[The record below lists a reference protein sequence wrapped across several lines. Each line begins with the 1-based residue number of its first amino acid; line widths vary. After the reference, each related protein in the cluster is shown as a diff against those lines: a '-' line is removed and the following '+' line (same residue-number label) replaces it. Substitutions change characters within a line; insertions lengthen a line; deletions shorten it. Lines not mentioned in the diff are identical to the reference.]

1 MTVVSDL
8 TKVSVVLKLNNG
20 TINGKVQTV
29 SLSLGDLN
37 INTYDKEKAM
47 NIVNLLS
54 PCLDKDVY
62 EVQEIPVNVL
72 RSAE

>member
-1 MTVVSDL
+1 MAVISDL

>member
-29 SLSLGDLN
+29 SFSLGDLN

>member
-1 MTVVSDL
+1 MAVISDL

-20 TINGKVQTV
+20 TVNGKVQTI

-37 INTYDKEKAM
+37 IDTYDKEKAM

-62 EVQEIPVNVL
+62 EVQKVAVSVL